1 MDPNYIDIVAGGG
14 PRDTVVCGTGRAA
27 SRQPHACAP
36 PARRRGTTVC
46 RAARPACMLVTA
58 ALVAA
63 IPLPARATAGEAS
76 PIRFPTSAGPAAQA
90 LFEQGVAWLHSFE
103 YERALE
109 AFQAAQQAE
118 PGFALAYWGEA
129 LCYHQT
135 LWLNEDLGAGR
146 AALSRLGPTP
156 AARARKAP
164 TARERAYLAAVETL
178 FGPGDA
184 LARRAAYARAMA
196 DLAERHPD
204 DDEAAVLYG
213 LALLGTVSRGRA
225 LSPGSDVET
234 PLLAGSDV
242 QRRAARIF
250 QGVLRRNP
258 RHPGALHYLIHAYD
272 DPDHAALALDA
283 ARAYPAVA
291 PESSHARHMPAHIFV
306 QLGRWHDAAAADE
319 SAFAASERWVA
330 SRGLPPSMKDF
341 HALSWLAYEYLQL
354 GRRRDARAI
363 VDRMGR
369 EAAAA
374 GAPRLHSIHA
384 TMRAREAIETEDWNL
399 LRTDTSRNDHELFA
413 IGVSAVGRGDLA
425 VAGQVQAFLDEM
437 VASPR
442 YQDRRRMLEILRH
455 ELGGLLALAA
465 GREAEGLARLR
476 EALALER
483 ALPPSLGPVVP
494 IKPASE
500 LLGEALL
507 ARGRPDEARRLFA
520 ESLGRAPGRSRSLLG
535 LARAEARLGNGDA
548 SRTAYEALFENWRR
562 ADPDLPDLA
571 EVRQALE
578 TTKTSAGPASA
589 GRPDPSAASVDQAPR
604 GSRAA
609 GGEATG
615 SASPE
620 AAAPGRGGATGASQV
635 APAWSL
641 ARAAT
646 AGAAV
651 ALAIGFLAIRR
662 ARRRH
667 GHAPVARSEP
677 GSAGAPPVA
686 ARPERA
692 SRSSKPRVRP

>member
-1 MDPNYIDIVAGGG
+1 MAGL
-14 PRDTVVCGTGRAA
+14 A
-27 SRQPHACAP
+27 
-36 PARRRGTTVC
+36 
-46 RAARPACMLVTA
+46 
-58 ALVAA
+58 AA
-63 IPLPARATAGEAS
+63 ILLPARAAADGG
-76 PIRFPTSAGPAAQA
+76 PPVHFPTSAGPAAQT

-109 AFQAAQQAE
+109 AFQAAQRAE
-118 PGFALAYWGEA
+118 PAFALAYWGEA

-135 LWLNEDLGAGR
+135 LWLNEDVGAAR
-146 AALSRLGPTP
+146 AALSRLAPTP
-156 AARARKAP
+156 EARARRAP

-178 FGPGDA
+178 FGPGDPP
-184 LARRAAYARAMA
+184 ARRAAYARAMA
-196 DLAERHPD
+196 DLAARYPD
-204 DDEAAVLYG
+204 DDEAAVLHG
-213 LALLGTVSRGRA
+213 LALLGTVSRGRPLA
-225 LSPGSDVET
+225 PGAEVEA

-250 QGVLRRNP
+250 QDVLRRNP

-272 DPDHAALALDA
+272 DPDHAALALEA

-319 SAFAASERWVA
+319 SAFAASERFVA
-330 SRGLPPSMKDF
+330 SRSLPASMKDF

-354 GRRRDARAI
+354 GRYRDARAV

-374 GAPRLHSIHA
+374 ASPRLHSIHA
-384 TMRAREAIETEDWNL
+384 TMVAREAIETGDWNR

-425 VAGQVQAFLDEM
+425 VAGQVQAWLDEM
-437 VASPR
+437 VSSPR

-465 GREAEGLARLR
+465 GQEADGLAHLQ
-476 EALALER
+476 EAVALER

-507 ARGRPDEARRLFA
+507 ARARPDEARRLFA

-535 LARAEARLGNGDA
+535 LARAEARLGNGEA
-548 SRTAYEALFENWRR
+548 SRAAYAALLENWRR

-571 EVRQALE
+571 EVRGALE
-578 TTKTSAGPASA
+578 GAATAA
-589 GRPDPSAASVDQAPR
+589 GRP
-604 GSRAA
+604 AA
-609 GGEATG
+609 GGRDA
-615 SASPE
+615 SAVSSGQAPPPAGVDAARAETSGGPSPD
-620 AAAPGRGGATGASQV
+620 AAAAGAGGAGAGPL
-635 APAWSL
+635 APASTL
-641 ARAAT
+641 VRAAA
-646 AGAAV
+646 AGTAV
-651 ALAIGFLAIRR
+651 ALGAVGLLAIRR
-662 ARRRH
+662 ARMRR
-667 GHAPVARSEP
+667 GHAP
-677 GSAGAPPVA
+677 GAPAGPDPGHA
-686 ARPERA
+686 SRTGARPGQ
-692 SRSSKPRVRP
+692 SGRSPRPGRRR